1 MKILNCYIIPINQD
15 NVHLDLIENSD
26 QPMFYKI
33 YIEVEKLDL
42 ELEKAEDFVQKVSIK
57 NRI

>member
-1 MKILNCYIIPINQD
+1 
-15 NVHLDLIENSD
+15 LDLIENSD